1 MLWQRVLTALVLL
14 PLVVA
19 GVWYLPTAYLAVIFA
34 VFVLLGV
41 RELALMTG
49 FGGAWAVAP
58 LLLAGIAQ
66 WLLWSRLSAELTGI
80 LLGLDALL
88 WLVLAAL
95 LFSRRRALPA
105 VTGRRPAT
113 LLLGVLLLSLAWLA
127 VVWLHATPQGPLL
140 LLSLLVLVW
149 LADSAAYFAGR
160 AWGRRKLAPMISP
173 GKTLAGLG
181 GALVAAAVFGS
192 ALGRYD
198 WYPGLDTLTVAL
210 LYVAVAVIS
219 VAGDLAESAIK
230 RQAGVKDSGQ
240 LLPGHGGVL
249 DRIDSL
255 IAAAPV
261 FAALL
266 WLLGGQG

>member
-14 PLVVA
+14 PLVVG
-19 GVWYLPTAYLAVIFA
+19 GVWYLPTVYLAPVLG

-49 FGGAWAVAP
+49 FSGWPAPALMVLAGVAQSLLWARLYADFTAW
-58 LLLAGIAQ
+58 LLLA
-66 WLLWSRLSAELTGI
+66 
-80 LLGLDALL
+80 DALL
-88 WLVLAAL
+88 WAGLAVLVFTRRKPLALIRERRPGTLALGLVCLVLTWVAL
-95 LFSRRRALPA
+95 
-105 VTGRRPAT
+105 
-113 LLLGVLLLSLAWLA
+113 
-127 VVWLHATPQGPLL
+127 VWLHARPDGPGL

-173 GKTLAGLG
+173 GKTLAGLA
-181 GALVAAAVFGS
+181 GALVAAGLLGAG
-192 ALGRYD
+192 LGRIHLI
-198 WYPGLDTLTVAL
+198 PELGMATMAGLFVLVAI
-210 LYVAVAVIS
+210 VS
-219 VAGDLAESAIK
+219 VAGDLAESAVK

-249 DRIDSL
+249 DRVDSL

-266 WLLGGQG
+266 WLLERGA